1 MKRDIN
7 VVFEASI
14 PENYDGYLG
23 PVLFE
28 RFVEPC
34 AIW

>member
-1 MKRDIN
+1 MKRDIK
-7 VVFEASI
+7 VAFEGAIS
-14 PENYDGYLG
+14 ENCDRCWG

-28 RFVEPC
+28 RFIEPC